1 MSSFEAAKDER
12 SYVLVRG
19 SGACGD
25 PLADDP
31 RELGQEC
38 VNMRIYDL
46 PRLGGELN
54 IRVEELRVVEGLGVN
69 EKVEPALQPLSGR
82 PLLCSD

>member
-1 MSSFEAAKDER
+1 VSSFEAAKDER

-25 PLADDP
+25 PVGDDP
-31 RELGQEC
+31 RELGEER
-38 VNMRIYDL
+38 VNLRIYDL

-54 IRVEELRVVEGLGVN
+54 IRAEELRVVEGL
-69 EKVEPALQPLSGR
+69 
-82 PLLCSD
+82 